1 MKKRSIIHQLLYL
14 GGYLGIAIFS
24 GCVQKYHF
32 EKLHTK
38 VPDKIPIVSNIAL
51 VAFQHCNYTGYSLAL
66 SEGEYNL
73 SDLMSYGIKNN
84 DLSSLKVADGYQVLF
99 FDQVNFG
106 GASIIEVTDVPCL
119 VEEGWNDRVSSLKI
133 VKIEDRY

>member
-1 MKKRSIIHQLLYL
+1 MKKRKICYRIIYVLSCCLLAAL
-14 GGYLGIAIFS
+14 GS
-24 GCVQKYHF
+24 CVEKHHF
-32 EKLHTK
+32 EELHTE

-73 SDLMSYGIKNN
+73 SDLIAYGIKNN
-84 DLSSLKVADGYQVLF
+84 DLSSLKIADGYQVLF

-106 GASIIEVTDVPCL
+106 GASIIEHKDVPCL
-119 VEEGWNDRVSSLKI
+119 VDEGWNDRVSSLKI
-133 VKIEDRY
+133 TRVEDRY